1 MAPGNKTTALAL
13 RGDGGFYRSSF
24 LRAPTNSLNR
34 WPAALSMRV
43 SPLAPL
49 IYSTMKT
56 FLPSLLTGLLL
67 VSSLAAQSYT
77 PVPEPEK
84 PQADLPVRID
94 ASAPLDSLEEQLKN
108 ASFDQRGE
116 LAAAFDTVNRSL
128 EARVA
133 ELRNYGAELDD
144 AASENLSEARD
155 FGRQTFRDMSL
166 TTEETWQTA
175 RHNALMALRK
185 IRNSLQTLQR
195 TAVVVQ
201 S

>member
-1 MAPGNKTTALAL
+1 
-13 RGDGGFYRSSF
+13 
-24 LRAPTNSLNR
+24 
-34 WPAALSMRV
+34 
-43 SPLAPL
+43 
-49 IYSTMKT
+49 MKT
-56 FLPSLLTGLLL
+56 CLPSFFIGLLL
-67 VSSLAAQSYT
+67 ASSLAAQSFT

-84 PQADLPVRID
+84 PQADLPVRVD
-94 ASAPLDSLEEQLKN
+94 PAAPLDSLEEQLKE
-108 ASFDQRGE
+108 ASFDQRGA
-116 LAAAFDTVNRSL
+116 LATAFDTVNRSV

-144 AASENLSEARD
+144 AASDNLSEARD
-155 FGRQTFRDMSL
+155 YGRQAFRDMSL

-195 TAVVVQ
+195 TALVTQ